1 MRNLQF
7 NTNEH
12 ICETDRLTDIANRLA
27 VAYTQVEEW
36 RGREKDSES
45 GVSRCKLL
53 YVPLRRRE
61 RMRSSVIWESL
72 GSSGG
77 ESRY

>member
-36 RGREKDSES
+36 RGRERILSPGLADVNYYMQD
-45 GVSRCKLL
+45 G
-53 YVPLRRRE
+53 
-61 RMRSSVIWESL
+61 
-72 GSSGG
+72 
-77 ESRY
+77 